1 MVGERQK
8 EQIASFH
15 LAKLASLAEQIVEKL
30 GVLNFSDNYIKQ
42 HQLLDSLPSQ
52 VGLGNH
58 EQPTVSFAHVDQY
71 LGLIEYQKLD
81 ELLLLGLQANPVS
94 QSRHQIDNLH
104 QVRQRQLQLLVPRVS
119 PLEVAVLNH

>member
-15 LAKLASLAEQIVEKL
+15 LVKLASLAEQIVEKL
-30 GVLNFSDNYIKQ
+30 GVLNFSDNYRKQ

-52 VGLGNH
+52 VGLRNH
-58 EQPTVSFAHVDQY
+58 EQTTVSFAHVDQY

-81 ELLLLGLQANPVS
+81 ELPLLGLQANPVS
-94 QSRHQIDNLH
+94 QSRHQIHNLH

>member
-15 LAKLASLAEQIVEKL
+15 LAKLASLAEQIAEKL
-30 GVLNFSDNYIKQ
+30 GALNFSDNYRTQ

-52 VGLGNH
+52 VGLRNH